1 MPLASR
7 GSKYTDVQRRH
18 AIGVFMVLGNFQ
30 ATSKQTGIPRVT
42 LQDWSKREWWLNLI
56 SVVRQE
62 KADELDAQIS
72 NSIQSALDSVDRRLE
87 QGDAYI
93 AKTGEV
99 AFKPVSARDSAT
111 VLGIM
116 FDKRAL
122 MRNMPTTI
130 TQSTDSAKLLKLQE
144 KFEAL
149 ANNRMKDINDSVVSE
164 G

>member
-1 MPLASR
+1 MALAR
-7 GSKYTDVQRRH
+7 NSKYDDSQRRH
-18 AIGVFMVLGNFQ
+18 ALGVFIVLGNFQ
-30 ATSKQTGIPRVT
+30 ATSKQTGVPRAT

-56 SVVRQE
+56 SAVRQE

-72 NSIQSALDSVDRRLE
+72 NSIQKALDSVDGRLE

-93 AKTGEV
+93 TKSGEV
-99 AFKPVSARDSAT
+99 AYKPVSARDSAT

-149 ANNRMKDINDSVVSE
+149 ANKQIKEIDGSIVSE